1 VVINTQKAA
10 AEILD
15 RRGAKYQDRPKFV
28 LFEELGWGLT
38 LTFLPFGNSF
48 KLHRSAL
55 QTNFTKS
62 HVVNYQPV
70 QEEEVRLAVRSMLD
84 RPQDWNSILRRFA
97 AAVVLRIGFGVN
109 VNSDNDPY
117 VQISADAGA
126 ATAQGGDP
134 GASLVD
140 HIPLLRHVPNILN
153 FSAPLRHARSMRWA
167 IKRLHDVPFA
177 AITKDFHAGK
187 ANPSFATTLL
197 TKYYDNQEKGV
208 QNKLEIRDIQG
219 MSAAVFIAGSNTTL
233 ATTRVGLFN
242 LINNPHVLAKAREEL
257 DRVVG
262 TDRLPRLSDR
272 PKLRYIE
279 YIVEET
285 TRWRPLSPVGIPHKS
300 NEDDI
305 YEGLYIPK
313 GTLVYYNTY
322 ALSKD
327 TSVYLDPDKFNPDRF
342 TPVEEGGRGEPFLA
356 GPFGFGRRICVGR
369 HLAQASVFSMLATM
383 ISTMDISAP
392 VGLDGKPVMQVL
404 KFSTGLSSHP
414 GEFDM
419 VLRPRSE
426 RAAALLRDG

>member
-1 VVINTQKAA
+1 
-10 AEILD
+10 
-15 RRGAKYQDRPKFV
+15 V

-38 LTFLPFGNSF
+38 LTFLPFGNRF

-62 HVVNYQPV
+62 YIVNYQPI
-70 QEEEVRLAVRSMLD
+70 QEDEVRKAASCMID
-84 RPQDWNSILRRFA
+84 RPNDWDSILRRFA
-97 AAVVLRIGFGVN
+97 TAVVLRIGFGVN
-109 VNSDNDPY
+109 IHSDDDEY

-140 HIPLLRHVPNILN
+140 HIPLLRYVPNFLN

-177 AITKDFHAGK
+177 AIMKEFHAGK
-187 ANPSFATTLL
+187 SNPSFANTLL
-197 TKYYDNQEKGV
+197 TKYYDNEKKGV

-219 MSAAVFIAGSNTTL
+219 MSAAIFVAGSNTTL
-233 ATTRVGLFN
+233 ATTRVALFN
-242 LINNPHVLAKAREEL
+242 LISNPHVLMKAREEL

-262 TDRLPRLSDR
+262 TDRLPSLTDR

-300 NEDDI
+300 IEDDI
-305 YEGLYIPK
+305 YEGMFIPK
-313 GTLVYYNTY
+313 GTFVYYNTY

-327 TSVYLDPDKFNPDRF
+327 TSVYQNPDLFEPERF

-369 HLAQASVFSMLATM
+369 HLAQASVFSMLAT
-383 ISTMDISAP
+383 IVSTMDISAP
-392 VGLDGKPVMQVL
+392 IRADGRPVEQVL
-404 KFSTGLSSHP
+404 EFSTGLSSHP
-414 GEFDM
+414 GDFEM
-419 VLRPRSE
+419 VLTPRSE
-426 RAAALLRDG
+426 KAAALLRHSSAVGIGGLS